1 LPADLIHTGPGFRGL
16 YFRAFRRYYGRVV
29 TMRIVTMKRG
39 NKRMA
44 GSDPLSVL
52 VVDEDA
58 SILAF
63 LARLLDANGIRALLA
78 RSAEEAVSIAQRSYI
93 PINLILTDV
102 TVREAVNDSVSES
115 DGAQLAS
122 RLRQIRP
129 DARVLYMCAY
139 TDAGMIRI
147 QLMNRQQ
154 ASQPDGMAGDDL
166 IASIRS
172 EASASVSM
180 AATQR

>member
-1 LPADLIHTGPGFRGL
+1 
-16 YFRAFRRYYGRVV
+16 
-29 TMRIVTMKRG
+29 
-39 NKRMA
+39 MA

-58 SILAF
+58 SILVF
-63 LARLLDANGIRALLA
+63 LARLLDANGIRVLLA
-78 RSAEEAVSIAQRSYI
+78 RSAEEALGIAQRGYV

-115 DGAQLAS
+115 AGAQLAS

-129 DARVLYMCAY
+129 DARVLYMSAY
-139 TDAGMIRI
+139 TDAGIIRI

-154 ASQPDGMAGDDL
+154 EQQPDAAAGNDL
-166 IASIRS
+166 IAAIRG
-172 EASASVSM
+172 EAIASMVAHSGGM
-180 AATQR
+180 AATL

>member
-1 LPADLIHTGPGFRGL
+1 MADRILTEPGLRRL
-16 YFRAFRRYYGRVV
+16 YFRASRHYHE
-29 TMRIVTMKRG
+29 
-39 NKRMA
+39 RMT

-52 VVDEDA
+52 VVDEDV

-63 LARLLDANGIRALLA
+63 LARILDANGVRALLA
-78 RSAEEAVSIAQRSYI
+78 RSVEEALSIAQRSYV

-129 DARVLYMCAY
+129 DARVLYMSAY
-139 TDAGMIRI
+139 TDAGVIRV
-147 QLMNRQQ
+147 QLMNQQ
-154 ASQPDGMAGDDL
+154 GSRPDGVAGSDL
-166 IASIRS
+166 ISSIRG
-172 EASASVSM
+172 EAIASMV
-180 AATQR
+180 AHAGAPTEQY

>member
-1 LPADLIHTGPGFRGL
+1 
-16 YFRAFRRYYGRVV
+16 
-29 TMRIVTMKRG
+29 
-39 NKRMA
+39 MA

-78 RSAEEAVSIAQRSYI
+78 RSAEEALSIAQRSYV

-102 TVREAVNDSVSES
+102 TVREAVADPVSES
-115 DGAQLAS
+115 AGAQLAS

-129 DARVLYMCAY
+129 EARVLYMSAY
-139 TDAGMIRI
+139 TDSGMIRI
-147 QLMNRQQ
+147 QLMNRQ
-154 ASQPDGMAGDDL
+154 AGSRPDGTSGNKTAGDDL
-166 IASIRS
+166 IASIRA
-172 EASASVSM
+172 EAIASMVAHAGM
-180 AATQR
+180 PATH

>member
-1 LPADLIHTGPGFRGL
+1 M
-16 YFRAFRRYYGRVV
+16 V
-29 TMRIVTMKRG
+29 
-39 NKRMA
+39 

-78 RSAEEAVSIAQRSYI
+78 RSAEEAITIAQRSYI

-102 TVREAVNDSVSES
+102 TVREAADDSVSES
-115 DGAQLAS
+115 DGAQLVS

-129 DARVLYMCAY
+129 DLRVLYMSAY
-139 TDAGMIRI
+139 TDAGVIRI

-154 ASQPDGMAGDDL
+154 ESQPDGGAAGSDLIAAIRREAVASMTAHAGDD
-166 IASIRS
+166 AKHG
-172 EASASVSM
+172 
-180 AATQR
+180 

>member
-1 LPADLIHTGPGFRGL
+1 
-16 YFRAFRRYYGRVV
+16 
-29 TMRIVTMKRG
+29 
-39 NKRMA
+39 MA

-58 SILAF
+58 SILGF
-63 LARLLDANGIRALLA
+63 LARILDANGIRALLA
-78 RSAEEAVSIAQRSYI
+78 RSAEEALSIAQRSYV

-129 DARVLYMCAY
+129 DARVLYMSAY
-139 TDAGMIRI
+139 TDANMIRI
-147 QLMNRQQ
+147 QLMNQQ
-154 ASQPDGMAGDDL
+154 GARPEGVEGNDL

-172 EASASVSM
+172 EATASMV
-180 AATQR
+180 ARVGALAT

>member
-1 LPADLIHTGPGFRGL
+1 
-16 YFRAFRRYYGRVV
+16 
-29 TMRIVTMKRG
+29 
-39 NKRMA
+39 MA
-44 GSDPLSVL
+44 GADPLSVL

-78 RSAEEAVSIAQRSYI
+78 RSAEEALSIAQRSYV

-129 DARVLYMCAY
+129 DVRVLYMSAY
-139 TDAGMIRI
+139 TDAGIIRI

-154 ASQPDGMAGDDL
+154 ESQPGGVAGSDL
-166 IASIRS
+166 IASIRG
-172 EASASVSM
+172 EAIASM
-180 AATQR
+180 AAHAGSPTSQR

>member
-1 LPADLIHTGPGFRGL
+1 M
-16 YFRAFRRYYGRVV
+16 
-29 TMRIVTMKRG
+29 MRIITMKRG

-52 VVDEDA
+52 VVDEEP

-63 LARLLDANGIRALLA
+63 LARILDANGIRALLA
-78 RSAEEAVSIAQRSYI
+78 RSAEEALGIAERGYI

-102 TVREAVNDSVSES
+102 TVREALSDSVSES
-115 DGAQLAS
+115 AGGQLVA

-129 DARVLYMCAY
+129 EARALYMSAY

-147 QLMNRQQ
+147 QLMNRQRT
-154 ASQPDGMAGDDL
+154 PGDKTAGGDL
-166 IASIRS
+166 IASIRA
-172 EASASVSM
+172 EAIASIVAHAGGESLM
-180 AATQR
+180 QR

>member
-1 LPADLIHTGPGFRGL
+1 MI
-16 YFRAFRRYYGRVV
+16 
-29 TMRIVTMKRG
+29 
-39 NKRMA
+39 

-52 VVDEDA
+52 VVDEEV

-63 LARLLDANGIRALLA
+63 LARILDANGIRGLLA
-78 RSAEEAVSIAQRSYI
+78 RSAEEALSIAQRSYV

-102 TVREAVNDSVSES
+102 TVREAADDPVSES
-115 DGAQLAS
+115 PGAQLAS

-129 DARVLYMCAY
+129 DARVLYMSAY

-154 ASQPDGMAGDDL
+154 GSQPESAAGGNDL
-166 IASIRS
+166 IAVIRS
-172 EASASVSM
+172 EAVAAM
-180 AATQR
+180 AATH

>member
-1 LPADLIHTGPGFRGL
+1 
-16 YFRAFRRYYGRVV
+16 
-29 TMRIVTMKRG
+29 
-39 NKRMA
+39 MA
-44 GSDPLSVL
+44 GSEPLSVL

-78 RSAEEAVSIAQRSYI
+78 RSAEEALSIAQRSYI

-115 DGAQLAS
+115 DGAQLVS
-122 RLRQIRP
+122 RVRQIRP
-129 DARVLYMCAY
+129 EARVLYMSAY

-147 QLMNRQQ
+147 QLMNRQENTT
-154 ASQPDGMAGDDL
+154 GDNL
-166 IASIRS
+166 IAAIRD
-172 EASASVSM
+172 EAVASMVAHAGM
-180 AATQR
+180 PAAH

>member
-1 LPADLIHTGPGFRGL
+1 
-16 YFRAFRRYYGRVV
+16 
-29 TMRIVTMKRG
+29 MKKG

-63 LARLLDANGIRALLA
+63 LARILDANGIRALLA
-78 RSAEEAVSIAQRSYI
+78 RSAEEALSIAQRSYV
-93 PINLILTDV
+93 PINLILTDL
-102 TVREAVNDSVSES
+102 TVCEDAGDSVSES

-129 DARVLYMCAY
+129 DARVLYMSAY
-139 TDAGMIRI
+139 TDAGVIRI

-154 ASQPDGMAGDDL
+154 GSQPQGTVGNDFIAAIRGEA
-166 IASIRS
+166 IASMT
-172 EASASVSM
+172 AC
-180 AATQR
+180 AAQ

>member
-1 LPADLIHTGPGFRGL
+1 
-16 YFRAFRRYYGRVV
+16 
-29 TMRIVTMKRG
+29 MRIVAMKRG

-52 VVDEDA
+52 VVDEDV
-58 SILAF
+58 SVLAF

-78 RSAEEAVSIAQRSYI
+78 RSAEEALSIAQRTYV

-102 TVREAVNDSVSES
+102 TVREAVADSVSES
-115 DGAQLAS
+115 AGAQVAS

-129 DARVLYMCAY
+129 DARVLYMSAY

-147 QLMNRQQ
+147 QMMNQQ
-154 ASQPDGMAGDDL
+154 QESQTDLTLGTKTLGNNL
-166 IASIRS
+166 IASLRA
-172 EASASVSM
+172 EAVASM
-180 AATQR
+180 TAHAGMPTTH

>member
-1 LPADLIHTGPGFRGL
+1 
-16 YFRAFRRYYGRVV
+16 
-29 TMRIVTMKRG
+29 MRIVAMERG
-39 NKRMA
+39 NKRMV

-78 RSAEEAVSIAQRSYI
+78 PSAEEALAISQRSYV

-102 TVREAVNDSVSES
+102 TVRETVNDSVSES

-129 DARVLYMCAY
+129 DARVLYMSAY
-139 TDAGMIRI
+139 T
-147 QLMNRQQ
+147 
-154 ASQPDGMAGDDL
+154 
-166 IASIRS
+166 
-172 EASASVSM
+172 
-180 AATQR
+180 